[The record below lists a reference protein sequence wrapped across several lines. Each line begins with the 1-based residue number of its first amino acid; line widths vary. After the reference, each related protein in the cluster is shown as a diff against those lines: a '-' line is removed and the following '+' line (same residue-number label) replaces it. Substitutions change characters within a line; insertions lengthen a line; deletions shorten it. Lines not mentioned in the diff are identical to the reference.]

1 MVEYVSG
8 LMAYF
13 EAAGEDERGEARKR
27 QLSNASG
34 ALAAAFTEGGTGTY
48 KFNYMGA
55 ARL

>member
-13 EAAGEDERGEARKR
+13 EAAGEDERGEVRKR